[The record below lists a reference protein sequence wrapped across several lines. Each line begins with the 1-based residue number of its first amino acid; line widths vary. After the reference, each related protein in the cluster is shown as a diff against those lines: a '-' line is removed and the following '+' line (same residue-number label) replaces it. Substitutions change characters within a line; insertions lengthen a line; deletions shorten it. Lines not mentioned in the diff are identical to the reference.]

1 MGKRGQR
8 AAKKTDPETTTVI
21 HGSADVPHFKNAA
34 EEADFWPTADLSH
47 LTAKA
52 FERGRSRKPRAKPR
66 KAA

>member
-8 AAKKTDPETTTVI
+8 AAKKTDQETTTVI

-52 FERGRSRKPRAKPR
+52 FERG
-66 KAA
+66 